1 MTDALTISGLR
12 IRTRTH
18 AIVDG
23 IDLALER
30 GGIHGLAGESGSG
43 KTMTALAVL
52 GLLPGSMTASG
63 SIRLAD
69 DAGAG
74 TGSTGAGSTASG
86 IELVGAS
93 RQVLGAVRGRRVAMV
108 FQDPSTSLHPQLTVG
123 RQLTDHLR
131 HHLGLSKAAA
141 RSKAEAL
148 LERVRV
154 PDARAALSRYPH
166 QFSGGQR
173 QRIAIAVALACDPTV
188 LLADEPTTALDVT
201 VQAGVLQLLRELVD
215 DGGLSILLV
224 THDLGVM
231 SAVADEV
238 TVMRQGLVVES
249 APREKLFTAPQDAY
263 TRSLLAALPGSSF
276 EESPEVLVEELV
288 EGHEAGSAGGAAGS
302 VGGLAVEGGS
312 AVDGADDVE
321 GGAR

>member
-1 MTDALTISGLR
+1 VSDQVIDPSGTAPEARGDALSIRGLR
-12 IRTRTH
+12 IATRSS
-18 AIVDG
+18 AIVGG
-23 IDLALER
+23 IDLSLKR

-69 DAGAG
+69 VEGG
-74 TGSTGAGSTASG
+74 GST
-86 IELVGAS
+86 ELVGAPRS
-93 RQVLGAVRGRRVAMV
+93 VLQSVRGRRVAMV
-108 FQDPSTSLHPQLTVG
+108 FQDPSTSLHPQLPIG

-131 HHLGLSKAAA
+131 HHLGLSAAPAKA
-141 RSKAEAL
+141 KAVEL
-148 LERVRV
+148 LDRVRV
-154 PDARAALSRYPH
+154 PDAQAALSKYPH

-173 QRIAIAVALACDPTV
+173 QRIAIAVALACDPAV

-201 VQAGVLQLLRELVD
+201 VQAGVLRLLRELVD

-249 APREKLFTAPQDAY
+249 APRKQLFTAPQDEY

-276 EESPEVLVEELV
+276 EESPEALVDDLI
-288 EGHEAGSAGGAAGS
+288 EGREPGAEGS
-302 VGGLAVEGGS
+302 E
-312 AVDGADDVE
+312 
-321 GGAR
+321 R

>member
-1 MTDALTISGLR
+1 MTDALTISELR
-12 IRTRTH
+12 IRTRSH
-18 AIVDG
+18 PIVDG
-23 IDLALER
+23 IDLALRR

-69 DAGAG
+69 DTSAGVTTGGSAG
-74 TGSTGAGSTASG
+74 GSAGGS

-131 HHLGLSKAAA
+131 HHLGLGKAAA

-154 PDARAALSRYPH
+154 PDARASLARYPH

-173 QRIAIAVALACDPTV
+173 QRIAIAVALACDPSV

-249 APREKLFTAPQDAY
+249 APREQLFTAPQDAY

-276 EESPEVLVEELV
+276 EESPEELVEELV
-288 EGHEAGSAGGAAGS
+288 EGREGAAGS
-302 VGGLAVEGGS
+302 GGS
-312 AVDGADDVE
+312 DAPVAASDHDVE